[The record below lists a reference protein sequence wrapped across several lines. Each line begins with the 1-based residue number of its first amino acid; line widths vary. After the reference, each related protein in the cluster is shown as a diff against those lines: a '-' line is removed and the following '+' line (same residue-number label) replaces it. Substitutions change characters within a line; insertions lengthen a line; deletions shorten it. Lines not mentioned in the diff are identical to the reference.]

1 MSGLIVGDIEE
12 EDDFFLD
19 DLIAFG
25 DAQVF
30 FQDDHPI
37 GAFTFARPVGEGC
50 DFLFDLF
57 GVFKSPLFDD
67 LPFDIVRFLAGLC
80 LDLIFG
86 GVVLALSRLFRAIF
100 ELFRSGSDRHHSQR

>member
-86 GVVLALSRLFRAIF
+86 GS
-100 ELFRSGSDRHHSQR
+100 S

>member
-12 EDDFFLD
+12 ETDVVADY
-19 DLIAFG
+19 LIAFG
-25 DAQVF
+25 DAQVL

-37 GAFTFARPVGEGC
+37 GGITFARPVGEGC

-67 LPFDIVRFLAGLC
+67 LHFDIVRFLAGLC

-86 GVVLALSRLFRAIF
+86 GS
-100 ELFRSGSDRHHSQR
+100 S